1 MQTPI
6 RTRRVQ
12 RVVDVVIQDSDEF
25 PRLVRLSRTVNVSSS
40 GLLME
45 VPQNFDAVQGEEV
58 VVRLTWPGGT
68 FESPG
73 EIVRFDSPYQGDP
86 NRSVMGIHLSHEL
99 PAVLLHGRGPAPVT
113 DAG

>member
-1 MQTPI
+1 MQTPL

-12 RVVDVVIQDSDEF
+12 RVVDVVIQDSDEL
-25 PRLVRLSRTVNVSSS
+25 PKLVRMSRTVNVSSS

-45 VPQNFDAVQGEEV
+45 VPRDFDAVQGEEV
-58 VVRLTWPGGT
+58 VVRLKWAGGT
-68 FESPG
+68 FESHG

-86 NRSVMGIHLSHEL
+86 NRSMMGIHLAHEL
-99 PAVLLHGRGPAPVT
+99 PSELLQANGPAPVI